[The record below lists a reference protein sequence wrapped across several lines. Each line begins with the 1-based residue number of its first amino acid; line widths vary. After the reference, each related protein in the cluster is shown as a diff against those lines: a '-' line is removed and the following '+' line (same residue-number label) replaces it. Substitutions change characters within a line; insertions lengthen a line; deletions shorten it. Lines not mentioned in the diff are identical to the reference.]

1 LAKKEAGK
9 KILPQKENETCN
21 VATDSPSADKRNSR
35 KRPLASELVS
45 SPPDD
50 GETSRLKPKK
60 RNRKQNLSEANIL
73 NIIDEEELKKRA
85 AKVKNS

>member
-1 LAKKEAGK
+1 MAKKEAGK
-9 KILPQKENETCN
+9 KNILQKENEVTADAA
-21 VATDSPSADKRNSR
+21 VKIPITDNTRHSR
-35 KRPLASELVS
+35 KRLLVVETVS

-50 GETSRLKPKK
+50 GEASRTKPKK

-85 AKVKNS
+85 TKV